1 MQDHPRR
8 SASTPV
14 DLFKTCVLFLA
25 VALLLSTVSF
35 GQTVVVQTQNG
46 TAGIRGSGYTA
57 YGYPWSALAASDRE
71 QYVSVFAEVDHIAA
85 WSGNGST
92 VTFTANN
99 HLSAND
105 FVSINY
111 GTSTGWPFIPDRLG
125 HTDYLYGKRRDNG
138 QRCGDDGDCI

>member
-8 SASTPV
+8 SASNPA
-14 DLFKTCVLFLA
+14 DLFKTCALFLA
-25 VALLLSTVSF
+25 VALLLSAASF

-46 TAGIRGSGYTA
+46 TTGIRGSGYSA

-92 VTFTANN
+92 VTFTAIIISLRMM
-99 HLSAND
+99 LSRSTMERPPD
-105 FVSINY
+105 GLSI
-111 GTSTGWPFIPDRLG
+111 GLFTRLSRP
-125 HTDYLYGKRRDNG
+125 HRLPLR
-138 QRCGDDGDCI
+138 